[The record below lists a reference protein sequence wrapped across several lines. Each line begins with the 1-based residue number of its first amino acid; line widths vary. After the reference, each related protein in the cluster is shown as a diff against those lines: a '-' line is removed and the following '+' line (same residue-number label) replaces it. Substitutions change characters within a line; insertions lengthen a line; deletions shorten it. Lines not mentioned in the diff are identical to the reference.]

1 MDCYIE
7 DDESMSEFS
16 DYSHA
21 VAIIKAAVEQS
32 RYRALQ
38 AGNAEMLSLY
48 FGIGKYVSENT
59 RNGAWGTDAIKQISM
74 RLQKELPGL
83 RGFSESN
90 IKNMRQFFEE
100 WAPYVNRQPVADD
113 LELDGKFL
121 LAEIRQPTAGD
132 LDWKEFLS
140 IGFSHHMEILAK
152 VKDINA
158 RIFYI
163 HECATRAWD
172 KYTLRDYIKSG
183 LYQGTASLPN
193 NFDTALTDTKFAIK
207 ATKAFKENYLL
218 DFINIENLG
227 ESDEDI
233 DERVIENQIVNNIK
247 EFILRFGTDFIFIGN
262 QYRIEVAGEEIF
274 IDLLFFNREIN
285 SLVAVELKAGK
296 FKATYLGQLNTYLSI
311 LDDTVRKPHEN
322 PSVGI
327 ILCKDMNRS
336 FVDYVIRDYD
346 KPLGVATYKTSKEM
360 PDDLLK
366 ALPPVNELKKLLDD
380 TSEQEGL

>member
-1 MDCYIE
+1 MNE
-7 DDESMSEFS
+7 LS

-48 FGIGKYVSENT
+48 YGIGKYVSENT
-59 RNGAWGTDAIKQISM
+59 RNGVWGTDAIKQISV

-83 RGFSESN
+83 RGFSETN
-90 IKNMRQFFEE
+90 IKYMRLFYEA
-100 WAPYVNRQPVADD
+100 WAPYVNRQPTADD
-113 LELDGKFL
+113 LELDGKGL
-121 LAEIRQPTAGD
+121 LTVIRQPSAD
-132 LDWKEFLS
+132 ELDWQKFLS
-140 IGFSHHMEILAK
+140 IGFNHHIEIITK
-152 VKDINA
+152 VKDVDA

-193 NFDTALTDTKFAIK
+193 NFDTALADTKFAIK

-262 QYRIEVAGEEIF
+262 QYRIEVAGEEMF

-380 TSEQEGL
+380 TSEQNEL

>member
-1 MDCYIE
+1 MDE
-7 DDESMSEFS
+7 VS

-21 VAIIKAAVEQS
+21 VDIIKAAVEQS
-32 RYRALQ
+32 RYRALH

-48 FGIGKYVSENT
+48 YGIGKYVSENT
-59 RNGAWGTDAIKQISM
+59 RNGAWGTDAIKQISV
-74 RLQKELPGL
+74 RLQKELPGM

-90 IKNMRQFFEE
+90 IKNMRQFYEE
-100 WAPYVNRQPVADD
+100 WAPYVNRQPVAVD
-113 LELDGKFL
+113 LELDSKFL
-121 LAEIRQPTAGD
+121 LAEIRQPAAGD

-140 IGFSHHMEILAK
+140 IGFSHHMEIIAK
-152 VKDINA
+152 VKDVDA
-158 RIFYI
+158 RTFYI
-163 HECATRAWD
+163 HECANRAWD

-183 LYQGTASLPN
+183 LHQGAASLPN
-193 NFDTALTDTKFAIK
+193 NFNTALTDTKFAIK
-207 ATKAFKENYLL
+207 ATKAFKDNYLL

-247 EFILRFGTDFIFIGN
+247 DFILRFGTDFIFIGN
-262 QYRIEVAGEEIF
+262 QHRIEIAGEEMF

-285 SLVAVELKAGK
+285 SLVAVELKTGK

-360 PDDLLK
+360 SDDLLK
-366 ALPPVNELKKLLDD
+366 ALPPVTELKKLLDD
-380 TSEQEGL
+380 TKDDDLQ

>member
-1 MDCYIE
+1 
-7 DDESMSEFS
+7 
-16 DYSHA
+16 
-21 VAIIKAAVEQS
+21 
-32 RYRALQ
+32 
-38 AGNAEMLSLY
+38 MLSLY
-48 FGIGKYVSENT
+48 YGIGKYVSENT
-59 RNGAWGTDAIKQISM
+59 RNGVWGTDAIKQISV

-121 LAEIRQPTAGD
+121 LAEIRQPAAGD

-140 IGFSHHMEILAK
+140 IGFSHHMEIIAK
-152 VKDINA
+152 VKDIDA
-158 RIFYI
+158 RLFYI

-183 LYQGTASLPN
+183 LYQGTESLPN
-193 NFDTALTDTKFAIK
+193 NFDTALADTKFAIK

-262 QYRIEVAGEEIF
+262 QYRIEVAGEEMF

-380 TSEQEGL
+380 TRDDDLQ

>member
-1 MDCYIE
+1 MNE
-7 DDESMSEFS
+7 LS
-16 DYSHA
+16 DYGHA
-21 VAIIKAAVEQS
+21 VAIIKSAVEQS
-32 RYRALQ
+32 RYRALL

-48 FGIGKYVSENT
+48 YGIGKYISENT
-59 RNGAWGTDAIKQISM
+59 RNGAWGTDAIKQISV

-100 WAPYVNRQPVADD
+100 WAPYVNRQPAADD
-113 LELDGKFL
+113 LELNGNFL
-121 LAEIRQPTAGD
+121 LAEIRQPSAGD

-140 IGFSHHMEILAK
+140 IGFSHHMEIIAK

-172 KYTLRDYIKSG
+172 KYTLRDYIKAG
-183 LYQGTASLPN
+183 LYQGLPSLPN
-193 NFDTALTDTKFAIK
+193 NFDRALSDTKFAIK
-207 ATKAFKENYLL
+207 ATKAFKDNYLL

-233 DERVIENQIVNNIK
+233 DERVIENQIVKNIK

-262 QYRIEVAGEEIF
+262 QYCIEVAGEEMF

-346 KPLGVATYKTSKEM
+346 KPLGVATYKTSKDM
-360 PDDLLK
+360 SDDLLK

-380 TSEQEGL
+380 TNGV

>member
-1 MDCYIE
+1 MDE
-7 DDESMSEFS
+7 VS

-21 VAIIKAAVEQS
+21 VDIIKAAVEQS
-32 RYRALQ
+32 RYRALH

-48 FGIGKYVSENT
+48 YGIGKYVSENT
-59 RNGAWGTDAIKQISM
+59 RNGAWGTDAIKQISV
-74 RLQKELPGL
+74 RLQKELPGM

-90 IKNMRQFFEE
+90 IKNMRQFYEE
-100 WAPYVNRQPVADD
+100 WAPYVNRQPVAVD
-113 LELDGKFL
+113 LELDSKFL
-121 LAEIRQPTAGD
+121 LAEIRQPAAGD

-140 IGFSHHMEILAK
+140 IGFSHHMEIIAK
-152 VKDINA
+152 VKDVDA

-163 HECATRAWD
+163 HECANRAWD

-183 LYQGTASLPN
+183 LHQGADSLPN
-193 NFDTALTDTKFAIK
+193 NFNTALTDTKFAIK
-207 ATKAFKENYLL
+207 ATKAFKDNY
-218 DFINIENLG
+218 
-227 ESDEDI
+227 
-233 DERVIENQIVNNIK
+233 
-247 EFILRFGTDFIFIGN
+247 
-262 QYRIEVAGEEIF
+262 
-274 IDLLFFNREIN
+274 LLFFNREIN
-285 SLVAVELKAGK
+285 SLVAVELKTGK

-360 PDDLLK
+360 ADDLLK
-366 ALPPVNELKKLLDD
+366 ALPPVTELKKLLDD
-380 TSEQEGL
+380 TKDDDLQ